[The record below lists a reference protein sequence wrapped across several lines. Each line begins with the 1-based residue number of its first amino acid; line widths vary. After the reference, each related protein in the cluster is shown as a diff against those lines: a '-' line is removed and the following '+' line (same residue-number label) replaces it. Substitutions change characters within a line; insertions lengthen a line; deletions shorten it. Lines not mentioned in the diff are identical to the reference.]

1 MASLNVLQTELHR
14 RCSVFNVRK
23 ARLLALKLD
32 MKIISKKRKTLAA
45 SLVSSAVLSS
55 IVVSTSAM
63 ANENKD
69 NGKFYGDF
77 RLRYET
83 VSQDNAL
90 EDADAL
96 TLRGKLG
103 YQTATINGFSAVLE
117 GEANIELVD
126 DFSVPPAGVR
136 PGQFSVI
143 ADPESE
149 EIDQAFVQYKSD
161 QLTAKVGRQVF
172 TLDGHRFVGHVG
184 WRQDR
189 QTFDGVVIQYKPSA
203 DFTINASYIDKRNRI
218 FADERDVD
226 SKDTI
231 LNSSYKTSFGKITGY
246 AYLLEVDSAIDNSLD
261 TFGVSLNGAKKFNET
276 KFLYTAEYATQEAN
290 DVFDT
295 DYLFLE
301 GGAVINGITAK
312 LGYELLG
319 SDDGQKGFA
328 TPLATLHKFNG
339 WSDQFLGTPDAGLED
354 IYVSVAGKLA
364 GGKWLAAVHT
374 FSADDSIA
382 GADDL
387 GDEINLLYTRKIT
400 DSIAGGIKFASYSA
414 GDAVFR
420 KVDTDKFWMWASLKF

>member
-1 MASLNVLQTELHR
+1 MNT
-14 RCSVFNVRK
+14 
-23 ARLLALKLD
+23 
-32 MKIISKKRKTLAA
+32 ISKKRKISTAKL
-45 SLVSSAVLSS
+45 LGSAVLSS
-55 IVVSTSAM
+55 TLLSTSAM
-63 ANENKD
+63 ADDAKD

-77 RLRYET
+77 RLRYES
-83 VSQDNAL
+83 VSQDNPL

-96 TLRGKLG
+96 TMRAKLG
-103 YQTATINGFSAVLE
+103 FETSSLNGFSAVLE
-117 GEANIELVD
+117 GEANIELID

-143 ADPESE
+143 ADPATE
-149 EIDQAFVQYKSD
+149 EIDQAFIQYKTD
-161 QLTAKVGRQVF
+161 KLTAKVGRQVF

-189 QTFDGVVIQYKPSA
+189 QTFDGIVVNYKPSA

-218 FADERDVD
+218 FANEGDID

-246 AYLLEVDSAIDNSLD
+246 AYLLEVDSAVDNSLD
-261 TFGVSLNGAKKFNET
+261 TFGVSLKGSKKINDT
-276 KFLYTAEYATQEAN
+276 KFLYTAEYATQDAN
-290 DVFDT
+290 DTFDT
-295 DYLFLE
+295 DYIFLE
-301 GGAVINGITAK
+301 GGAVISGITAK

-354 IYVSVAGKLA
+354 IYVSVAGKFA
-364 GGKWLAAVHT
+364 GGKWLAAIHK
-374 FSADDSIA
+374 FSADDSVG

-400 DSIAGGIKFASYSA
+400 DNVSGGAKFAAYSA

-420 KVDTDKFWMWASLKF
+420 KVDTDKFWLWASLKF